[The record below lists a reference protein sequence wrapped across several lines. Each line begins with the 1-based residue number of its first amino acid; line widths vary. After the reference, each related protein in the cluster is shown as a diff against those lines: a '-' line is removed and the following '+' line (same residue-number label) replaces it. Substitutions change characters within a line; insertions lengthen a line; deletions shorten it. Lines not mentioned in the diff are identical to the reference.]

1 MPRKGFAIAATALAT
16 VVGTL
21 NSRPRRTNAE
31 GFATLRWVGI
41 DEAGYGPNL
50 GPMVMTA
57 VVAESTE
64 AWREDTAD
72 VRTLDFWGGLAET
85 VDRAGGD
92 PDRLWVDDSKA
103 IYQGGTGRNRLE
115 TACMAVVQA
124 TGRALPGCL
133 RTLIEV
139 LGAGTLA
146 DVELTGW
153 IEVGEEHLAWPLC
166 VPREALDALLHSTPL
181 NAGKRVWRIAA
192 VACVVIGPSRFNR
205 GLAEH
210 DSKAA
215 VHFSAFDV
223 LLQQVWNR
231 AADGRRTFVCCDKH
245 GGRHYY
251 LPPLSQAFPG
261 AWIDRGPEG
270 PDLSRY
276 TIRDGERRLELSLA
290 PRADQTD
297 GLVALASIVSKT
309 VRELWMDVFNAYWRR
324 RIPELRPTAGYPND
338 ARRFRREIES
348 IALAE
353 GHEPARWWRIK

>member
-1 MPRKGFAIAATALAT
+1 
-16 VVGTL
+16 
-21 NSRPRRTNAE
+21 
-31 GFATLRWVGI
+31 LRWVGI

-57 VVAESTE
+57 VIAESTE

-72 VRTLDFWGGLAET
+72 VRTLDFWGALAEK

-92 PDRLWVDDSKA
+92 PARLWVDDSKA
-103 IYQGGTGRNRLE
+103 IYQGGTGRDRLE
-115 TACMAVVQA
+115 TACMAAVQA
-124 TGRALPGCL
+124 TGRVLPRCL
-133 RTLIEV
+133 RTLIEAV
-139 LGAGTLA
+139 GAGTLS
-146 DVELTGW
+146 DVELIRW
-153 IEVGEEHLAWPLC
+153 MDEGEENLAWPLC
-166 VPREALDALLHSTPL
+166 VPREALEALLKRAPL
-181 NAGKRVWRIAA
+181 DAGKRVWRITT
-192 VACVVIGPSRFNR
+192 VACVVVGPARFNR

-223 LLQQVWNR
+223 LLQQVWDR
-231 AADGRRTFVCCDKH
+231 AVDGRHTFVRGDKH

-251 LPPLSQAFPG
+251 LPPLSQAFPE

-276 TIRDGERRLELSLA
+276 MIRDGVRRLELSLS

-309 VRELWMDVFNAYWRR
+309 VREVWMDVFNAFWRR
-324 RIPELRPTAGYPND
+324 RIPDLRPTAGYPND
-338 ARRFRREIES
+338 AIRFRRAIEHVAA
-348 IALAE
+348 AL
-353 GHEPARWWRIK
+353 GHDPAHWWRIK

>member
-1 MPRKGFAIAATALAT
+1 MATGVAI
-16 VVGTL
+16 L
-21 NSRPRRTNAE
+21 NCRSRRTNAE
-31 GFATLRWVGI
+31 GIATLRWVGI

-50 GPMVMTA
+50 GPLVMTA
-57 VVAESTE
+57 VVAESTSTQ
-64 AWREDTAD
+64 ADAAVD
-72 VRTLDFWGGLAET
+72 VRTLDFWAGLAET
-85 VDRAGGD
+85 VDRAGGH

-103 IYQGGTGRNRLE
+103 IYQGGTGRDRLE

-146 DVELTGW
+146 DVELTRW
-153 IEVGEEHLAWPLC
+153 IEADEDHLAWPFC
-166 VPREALDALLHSTPL
+166 MPREALDALLRRTPL
-181 NAGKRVWRIAA
+181 HAGNRVWRITA
-192 VACVVIGPSRFNR
+192 VACVVIGPARFNR
-205 GLAEH
+205 GLAVH

-223 LLQQVWNR
+223 LLQQIWDR

-251 LPPLSQAFPG
+251 LPPLSQAFPE

-276 TIRDGERRLELSLA
+276 TIRDGDRRLELSLA

-324 RIPELRPTAGYPND
+324 RIPDLRPTAGYPND
-338 ARRFRREIES
+338 ALRFRREIE
-348 IALAE
+348 ARAQAE
-353 GHEPARWWRIK
+353 GNEPAHWWRLK